1 MKLVLALVY
10 RKNIG
15 VTNKIIIHNKEQIFS
30 MMDEYFFSFFL
41 LWHGVLL
48 SFFASLK
55 YPFKCRDENMICA
68 CVPAR
73 VCRKKEKKYI

>member
-30 MMDEYFFSFFL
+30 MMDEYFFSFFFSFGTVYFSLSL
-41 LWHGVLL
+41 LLL
-48 SFFASLK
+48 NTPLNAVMK
-55 YPFKCRDENMICA
+55 I
-68 CVPAR
+68 
-73 VCRKKEKKYI
+73 